1 MLEKLR
7 SRRIFKHSLAAAKL
21 VKISKIFIA
30 AVQTIFRTAF
40 RGFHE
45 ADNPTNVR
53 FLKIKILNGFCEYF

>member
-40 RGFHE
+40 HGFRKIE
-45 ADNPTNVR
+45 NPTDIK